1 MSVTLLGIRHHGP
14 GSCRHVVQYLNELKP
29 DLILLEAP
37 SDVAPM
43 LDFVPTLTQAQ
54 ESLSKRST

>member
-37 SDVAPM
+37 SDVA
-43 LDFVPTLTQAQ
+43 
-54 ESLSKRST
+54 R